1 MDCVSGNTQ
10 HTGLLDNTALPIASL
25 RPAFQNAFATQPLII
40 TAPTGSGKSTMV
52 PLWCAELSDR
62 PTLVLEPRRVACR
75 SLARWLSKLRGEP
88 LGTSVGYTVRFEDV
102 SSEATQ
108 IRFVTPGV
116 ALRYAAEG
124 ELDRYGTIILD
135 EFHERGLEADLF
147 LAICRKKHPDARL
160 ILMSATIDGQKF
172 TRFLGG
178 KSLSAE
184 GKAHPVDVRYLGDVT
199 VPTAWRLEERVVRG
213 VRRALKE
220 TDGNILVF
228 LPGKGEISACL
239 DELRHLRNIE
249 ILPLHGDLPTVEQ
262 DKVFEETT
270 RRRVILSTNV
280 AETSITL
287 PGVTAVVDIGLV
299 RQRIHQAQ
307 RVVLALCPISQASA
321 EQRRGRAGRLMPGVC
336 YRLWEERG
344 QLEKETPPEMVR
356 EDLAEFVLAVA
367 ATGFRP
373 QDLEFLD
380 PPPAFAVER
389 AQEQLSEWG
398 ILSQTRTLTD
408 FGRELSV
415 LPVDVSYARLLT
427 KAPAAVRRDLIDLI
441 AALERPAPLW
451 RKLDRPS
458 PEEIHAISEAR
469 RKDLTRNHC
478 DATALILALRHGN
491 PKRHHLHSAGI
502 AECRRIASQLRS
514 LFDLPTLEE
523 DRGIVQ
529 PNRLELMRYLLRES
543 PDFAY
548 VRRRKGDAWG
558 NGRDEVLLDSSSLIR
573 PEVHAALI
581 LEKEGLAKGTRV
593 QLLGRTTLPCTFA
606 DLQEAGLGTSHVE
619 APTLVENEIIGQV
632 RFVYAGREIGRERQ
646 LLTGALLRETIATF
660 ILSGRLFPE
669 VSECLIERIDAYN
682 LHLAL
687 QGDTTTVEAHTWLVS
702 HLSGLGV
709 EAAEDWL
716 LLSPDD
722 FVFTLIDEGTFA
734 TIHESYPQTF
744 SMNGAKF
751 RVQYEP
757 REERVTLKWMGGVRQ
772 PQLSSW
778 MLPRWEDWKV
788 QVDIRGQL
796 RTLRS

>member
-1 MDCVSGNTQ
+1 MDCVSDNTQ
-10 HTGLLDNTALPIASL
+10 DTRLLDNTELPIASL
-25 RPAFQNAFATQPLII
+25 RPAFQNAFTTQPLII

-52 PLWCAELSDR
+52 PLWCAELSGR

-102 SSEATQ
+102 GSETTQ

-116 ALRYAAEG
+116 ALRYTADG

-135 EFHERGLEADLF
+135 EFHERGLESDLF

-160 ILMSATIDGQKF
+160 ILMSATIDAPKF
-172 TRFLGG
+172 ARFVGG

-184 GKAHPVDVRYLGDVT
+184 GKAYPVDVHYLGDVT
-199 VPTAWRLEERVVRG
+199 VPTAWRLEERVARG
-213 VRRALKE
+213 VLRALRE

-239 DELRHLRNIE
+239 DELRHLRNVE
-249 ILPLHGDLPTVEQ
+249 ILPLHGDLPTTEQ

-287 PGVTAVVDIGLV
+287 PGVTAVIDTGLV

-344 QLEKETPPEMVR
+344 QLERETPPAIVR
-356 EDLAEFVLAVA
+356 EDLAQFVLAVA
-367 ATGFRP
+367 AAGFRP
-373 QDLEFLD
+373 QDLGFLD
-380 PPPAFAVER
+380 APPAFAVER
-389 AQEQLSEWG
+389 AQEQLVEWG
-398 ILSQTRTLTD
+398 ILSQEGTLTD
-408 FGRELSV
+408 FGRKLSV
-415 LPVDVSYARLLT
+415 LPIDVSYARLLV
-427 KAPAAVRRDLIDLI
+427 KAPASVRRDLIDLI
-441 AALERPAPLW
+441 ATLERPAPLW
-451 RKLDRPS
+451 RKLDRLS

-469 RKDLTRNHC
+469 RKDLMRNHC
-478 DATALILALRHGN
+478 DATALILTLRHGN
-491 PKRHHLHSAGI
+491 PKRHHLHGAAI
-502 AECRRIASQLRS
+502 AECRRIAFQLRS
-514 LFDLPTLEE
+514 LFDVPTLEE
-523 DRGIVQ
+523 DRRIVQ
-529 PNRLELMRYLLRES
+529 PDRLKLVRYLLRES
-543 PDFAY
+543 SDCAY

-558 NGRDEVLLDSSSLIR
+558 NGRDEVLLDSNSLIR
-573 PEVHAALI
+573 SEVHAALI

-593 QLLGRTTLPCTFA
+593 QLLGRTALPCTFA
-606 DLQEAGLGTSHVE
+606 DLQEAGLGCSHLE
-619 APTLVENEIIGQV
+619 APTLVENEIIGHV

-646 LLTGALLRETIATF
+646 LLTGALLREAIAVF
-660 ILSGRLFPE
+660 LLSGRLFPE
-669 VSECLIERIDAYN
+669 VGECLIERINAYN
-682 LHLAL
+682 LHLAMK
-687 QGDTTTVEAHTWLVS
+687 GDAAIVEPHAWLVS
-702 HLSGLGV
+702 HLTDLDV
-709 EAAEDWL
+709 EAAQDWL
-716 LLSPDD
+716 LLSPND

-734 TIHESYPQTF
+734 KINESYPQTF

-751 RVQYEP
+751 GVQYEP
-757 REERVTLKWMGGVRQ
+757 HEQRVTLKWAGGVRH
-772 PQLSSW
+772 PQLSPW
-778 MLPRWEDWKV
+778 MLPRWENWKV

-796 RTLRS
+796 RTLR

>member
-1 MDCVSGNTQ
+1 MDCALDNTQ
-10 HTGLLDNTALPIASL
+10 QTRLLDNTELPIASL
-25 RPAFQNAFATQPLII
+25 RPTFESAFATQPLII

-52 PLWCAELSDR
+52 PLWCAELSDC

-102 SSEATQ
+102 GSEATQ

-135 EFHERGLEADLF
+135 EFHERGLDSDLF
-147 LAICRKKHPDARL
+147 LAICRKKYPDPRL
-160 ILMSATIDGQKF
+160 ILMSATIDTQKF
-172 TRFLGG
+172 ARFLGG

-184 GKAHPVDVRYLGDVT
+184 GQAYPVDVHYLGDVT
-199 VPTAWRLEERVVRG
+199 VPTMWRLEDRVARG

-220 TDGNILVF
+220 TNGNILVF

-239 DELRHLRNIE
+239 DELRHLRNVE
-249 ILPLHGDLPTVEQ
+249 ILPLHGDLPTAEQ
-262 DKVFEETT
+262 DKVFEATMG
-270 RRRVILSTNV
+270 RRVILSTNV

-287 PGVTAVVDIGLV
+287 PGVTAVVDTGLV

-344 QLEKETPPEMVR
+344 QLERETRPEIVR
-356 EDLAEFVLAVA
+356 EDLAQFALAVA
-367 ATGFRP
+367 ATGFRA

-380 PPPAFAVER
+380 APPAFAVER
-389 AQEQLSEWG
+389 AQKQLAEWG
-398 ILSQTRTLTD
+398 ILSQEGTLTNL
-408 FGRELSV
+408 GRELSA
-415 LPVDVSYARLLT
+415 LPVDVSYARLLV
-427 KAPAAVRRDLIDLI
+427 KAPVLVRRDLIDLI
-441 AALERPAPLW
+441 ATLERPAPLW
-451 RKLDRPS
+451 RKLDRLS
-458 PEEIHAISEAR
+458 PEDTHVISEAR

-478 DATALILALRHGN
+478 DATALILTLRHGN
-491 PKRHHLHSAGI
+491 IKRHHLHSAAI

-514 LFDLPTLEE
+514 LFGLLPLDE
-523 DRGIVQ
+523 DRGSIQ
-529 PNRLELMRYLLRES
+529 PDRLGLMRYLLQES
-543 PDFAY
+543 ADYAY
-548 VRRRKGDAWG
+548 VRRHKGEAWG
-558 NGRDEVLLDSSSLIR
+558 NGRDEVFLDSNSLIR

-593 QLLGRTTLPCTFA
+593 QLLGRTALPCTFA
-606 DLQEAGLGTSHVE
+606 DLQDAGLGTPHLE
-619 APTLVENEIIGQV
+619 APTLVKNEIIGQV

-646 LLTGALLRETIATF
+646 LLTGALLRKAIATF
-660 ILSGRLFPE
+660 FLSGRLFPE
-669 VSECLIERIDAYN
+669 VGEYLIERINAYN
-682 LHLAL
+682 LHIAMK
-687 QGDTTTVEAHTWLVS
+687 GDATRVEPHAWLVS
-702 HLSGLGV
+702 HLADLGV
-709 EAAEDWL
+709 EAAQDWL
-716 LLSPDD
+716 LLSPSD
-722 FVFTLIDEGTFA
+722 FIFTLIDEGTF
-734 TIHESYPQTF
+734 TKINESYPQTF

-757 REERVTLKWMGGVRQ
+757 QEQRVTLKWAGGIRQ
-772 PQLSSW
+772 PQLSPW
-778 MLPRWEDWKV
+778 MLPRWENWKV